1 MRRFL
6 LTLIITIA
14 CAGACTRA
22 ATAERPAPITV
33 TPEWLAGRLQ
43 DSKLVV
49 LHVASLRDDYTREHI
64 PGARFLWPTWLAVST
79 PDLGYEL
86 APVDSLA
93 AVLRRLG
100 VSNDSEVVLCHVLG
114 DVAGTARMYVTLD
127 YLGMGDRTRILDG
140 GLPAWKAAGHPVTKD
155 IASYAP
161 GNFTPHLDKDAIVH
175 FDTMR
180 SRYRSEGT
188 QVIDARGPK
197 EYNAPDGPTV
207 VRGGHIPGALNIPFT
222 SLLDSLD
229 RYQPLDTLAA
239 RFAKAGVKPGSE
251 LIAYCNSG
259 RTASPVY
266 VAAKLLGYN
275 VRLYDGSFFEWS
287 RREDVPVEITKPKK

>member
-1 MRRFL
+1 MP
-6 LTLIITIA
+6 TLSIVLFVFSVAVAVA
-14 CAGACTRA
+14 CAAQ
-22 ATAERPAPITV
+22 TAEQPAQILV
-33 TPEWLAGRLQ
+33 TPQWVAERLG
-43 DSKLVV
+43 DPKLVV
-49 LHVASLRDDYTREHI
+49 LHVASVRDDHIREHI
-64 PGARFLWPTWLAVST
+64 AGARYLWPTWFAVST
-79 PDLGYEL
+79 PSAVYEL
-86 APVDSLA
+86 PPVDSLTA
-93 AVLRRLG
+93 ALRRLG
-100 VSNDSEVVLCHVLG
+100 VSNESEIVLYHVLG
-114 DVAGTARMYVTLD
+114 DVASTARMYVTLD

-140 GLPAWKAAGHPVTKD
+140 GLPAWKAAGYPVTKD

-239 RFAKAGVKPGSE
+239 RFAKAGVKPGSQ